1 MAISSQ
7 ELERLNATMTAILTV
22 LIELTETLKH
32 MEANQ
37 CQE

>member
-1 MAISSQ
+1 MA

-32 MEANQ
+32 MEATNAKNS
-37 CQE
+37 